1 MDNYKSSSNIGI
13 NLYRSFYVFATSRN
27 YEEASEKL
35 HISSTAVCKNIKKL
49 EYLLDT
55 PLFYRE
61 NDGLKLTP
69 DGEEYLKYIEQGLKM
84 FDLGE
89 KLILQKDDLANGEI
103 TIGCPSHI
111 TEFFLINAIKKVKKD
126 YPTLKLNLYSGN
138 SSLEMIQMLE
148 DHKLDFIINTSTVE
162 TKYNN
167 LVVEKIKDVEN
178 IFVYNQPL
186 ELNELN
192 ELEKLNLILNF
203 ENSST
208 IKNLKNLLLKYGVNI
223 SANSQCDIT
232 EVRIKSAKEGLGVSY
247 VIKDSVQE
255 ELENKELFEVKLP
268 VKLPSSS
275 ISIIYIKD
283 QLTLINKKFI
293 KEYIKK

>member
-1 MDNYKSSSNIGI
+1 MDNYNSSSNIGM
-13 NLYRSFYVFATSRN
+13 NLYRSFYVLAKSKS
-27 YEEASEKL
+27 YAEASEKL
-35 HISSTAVCKNIKKL
+35 CISAPAVCKNIKQL
-49 EYLLDT
+49 ENLLET
-55 PLFYRE
+55 PLFYKE
-61 NDGLKLTP
+61 NDGTKLTP
-69 DGEEYLKYIEQGLKM
+69 DGKEYLKYIEQGLKM

-89 KLILQKDDLANGEI
+89 KIILQKDNLATGEI

-111 TEFFLINAIKKVKKD
+111 AEFFLMQAIKKVKTD

-148 DHKLDFIINTSTVE
+148 DHKLDFIINTSMIE

-167 LVVEKIKDVEN
+167 LVVEKVKDVEN
-178 IFVYNQPL
+178 IFIYNKPL
-186 ELNELN
+186 EIKELN
-192 ELEKLNLILNF
+192 ELENLNLILNF

-223 SANSQCDIT
+223 KANSQCDIT
-232 EVRIKSAKEGLGVSY
+232 EVRVKAAKEGLGVSY

-255 ELENKELFEVKLP
+255 ELEKKELFEVKLP
-268 VKLPSSS
+268 IKLPNSS
-275 ISIIYIKD
+275 INIIHIKD